1 MVRQAEAVAEQ
12 ARDAGL
18 VMTHLIRDRDGMYIR
33 EFDQVFEDMGC
44 RVKPTA
50 PLSPNQNAFIE
61 RWVKSIKYECLN
73 YFIVF
78 GKKHFDHLVDSYL
91 EYYNELRPH
100 QSLDNQPLTG
110 TWPEANDPLKADE
123 QIVCHEKLGGLLR
136 HYERVAA

>member
-1 MVRQAEAVAEQ
+1 MVLQAEAVVEQ
-12 ARDAGL
+12 ARDARL
-18 VMTHLIRDRDGMYIR
+18 PMTHLIRDRDGMYVR
-33 EFDQVFEDMGC
+33 EFDQVFKDMGC

-50 PLSPNQNAFIE
+50 PRAPNQNAFIE

-78 GKKHFDHLVDSYL
+78 GKTHFDHLVASYL

-100 QSLDNQPLTG
+100 QALDNQPLTG